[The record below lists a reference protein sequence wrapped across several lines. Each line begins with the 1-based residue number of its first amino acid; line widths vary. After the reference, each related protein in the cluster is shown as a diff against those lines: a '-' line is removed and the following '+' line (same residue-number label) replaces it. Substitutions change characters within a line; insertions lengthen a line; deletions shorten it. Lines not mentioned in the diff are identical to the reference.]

1 MLHHLSTELEIL
13 DVMPL
18 FLTIFQKDE
27 STAFQKDLAKF
38 LSTNT
43 LHTVCPWLEALFSPD
58 IGPDQSAEPSVE
70 QQSPSVYKP
79 LLSNITTR
87 PLSSFVQVTPDA
99 ASAVRVFGLPIG
111 FFWQMIE
118 GEDVVVVQDEC
129 DDSVDRNT
137 QTTMSL
143 IDREVYRDPRAMTGI
158 LHRVRQEGLDL
169 VGIRLLFHRMDVAG
183 MSRGATQVGSD
194 PIDGRPVLAMAIR
207 GRCARQIWL
216 DAVGPADPV
225 LARITDPDSL
235 MALYGGQTREESLLY
250 CPHSPTRAT
259 AELCRWFG
267 GRVPASGV
275 VNTGNSLHTKRSQ
288 KDSTDILG
296 HRPPAV
302 LTVALPSDVFVLLS
316 PLVPGRCT
324 GLLLATAQR
333 RGYGLSGFRQLRLTR
348 KKCTL
353 LGENQYLV
361 TIY

>member
-1 MLHHLSTELEIL
+1 MEQHSASEIRS
-13 DVMPL
+13 PL
-18 FLTIFQKDE
+18 P
-27 STAFQKDLAKF
+27 
-38 LSTNT
+38 N
-43 LHTVCPWLEALFSPD
+43 V
-58 IGPDQSAEPSVE
+58 
-70 QQSPSVYKP
+70 
-79 LLSNITTR
+79 TTR
-87 PLSSFVQVTPDA
+87 PLSSFVQVIPDA
-99 ASAVRVFGLPIG
+99 GSAIRTFRLPIG

-129 DDSVDRNT
+129 DNSVDRNT

-143 IDREVYRDPRAMTGI
+143 IDGEVYRDPRAMAGI
-158 LHRVRQEGLDL
+158 LNRVLQEGLDL
-169 VGIRLLFHRMDVAG
+169 AGIRLLFPSLEVAG
-183 MSRGATQVGSD
+183 MSRGTTRVGSD
-194 PIDGRPVLAMAIR
+194 TIDVRPVLAMAVR

-275 VNTGNSLHTKRSQ
+275 VNTGNSLNAKRSR
-288 KDSTDILG
+288 KDSTDIRG

-302 LTVALPSDVFVLLS
+302 LTVMLPGDVFVLLS

-324 GLLLATAQR
+324 GVLLATAQR
-333 RGYGLSGFRQLRLTR
+333 RGYGLSGFRQLRLSR

-353 LGENQYLV
+353 LGEYQYLV
-361 TIY
+361 RRN